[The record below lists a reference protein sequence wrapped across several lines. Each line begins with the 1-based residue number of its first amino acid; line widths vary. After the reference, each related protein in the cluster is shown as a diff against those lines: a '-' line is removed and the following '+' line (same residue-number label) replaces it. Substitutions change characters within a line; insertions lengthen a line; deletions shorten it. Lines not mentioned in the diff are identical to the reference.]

1 MLFDDLPDEP
11 VAAPA
16 TLPDRGL
23 AATFHAAVA
32 EAAHLARMAGVI
44 DRELGEA
51 LARPVPGASIP
62 ARTLQRVDLLRQE
75 LEGLAHLLRFLAQR
89 PLPEEALAGDRIAA
103 CTALAEQR
111 ARFTGQH
118 GRDIP

>member
-1 MLFDDLPDEP
+1 MLFDDLPEEEP
-11 VAAPA
+11 SVAAPPPERA
-16 TLPDRGL
+16 F

-32 EAAHLARMAGVI
+32 EAAHQARMAGVI
-44 DRELGEA
+44 DRELGDA
-51 LARPVPGASIP
+51 LAGPDARIP

-89 PLPEEALAGDRIAA
+89 PMPDELLAGDRIAA
-103 CTALAEQR
+103 CTPLAEQR

-118 GRDIP
+118 GRDVT